1 MHAML
6 SDRTAR
12 ERYLRET
19 PWADERQDFEA
30 CEARR
35 ILNVAERPED
45 GVTSHQTP
53 HGWQGFGGNSY
64 SGACLVDALAA
75 FLAAPDPAAY
85 LARRAQAAKVR
96 ESILR
101 VAAGFESHA

>member
-1 MHAML
+1 MIHAML

-35 ILNVAERPED
+35 VLAVAEPASLIGAPLRE
-45 GVTSHQTP
+45 
-53 HGWQGFGGNSY
+53 
-64 SGACLVDALAA
+64 SGAYGFRGPYSFYYGGRDFRTNGGADWSTEARALAESLSA
-75 FLAAPDPAAY
+75 FLSAPDPADY
-85 LARRAQAAKVR
+85 LAAVSR
-96 ESILR
+96 
-101 VAAGFESHA
+101 